1 VSSKDD
7 ADCRLNVNTVAP
19 PKPNLTQRFLRIVCP
34 FEAHPSRPQTLFKSS
49 EDQTGKHSVTA
60 QCDRVL
66 ISYRCAAVQ
75 SMQEVRAGIPPTVVN
90 DT

>member
-1 VSSKDD
+1 M
-7 ADCRLNVNTVAP
+7 LAP
-19 PKPNLTQRFLRIVCP
+19 HKHGRAAETKPAATIFTHSCP
-34 FEAHPSRPQTLFKSS
+34 FKGHPSRPQTLFKSS